1 MKKEI
6 KDLVARRFTQ
16 AEIGQR
22 LNVSQQTVF
31 KWLKKQV
38 PSGRVIPL
46 CQLMGW
52 EVTPHEL
59 RPDLHPTPISGIPE
73 GVILPK
79 KPEGV

>member
-6 KDLVARRFTQ
+6 NDLVARRFTQ

-79 KPEGV
+79 KQEGV

>member
-1 MKKEI
+1 MKKNSET
-6 KDLVARRFTQ
+6 KLLSDFLRLKSVAALGVCSNQ
-16 AEIGQR
+16 YLW
-22 LNVSQQTVF
+22 LNTR
-31 KWLKKQV
+31 V
-38 PSGRVIPL
+38 PADRVIPL

>member
-52 EVTPHEL
+52 EVTSHEL

-79 KPEGV
+79 KQEGV

>member
-6 KDLVARRFTQ
+6 KDLVSRRFTQ

-79 KPEGV
+79 KQEGV

>member
-1 MKKEI
+1 MKKET

-79 KPEGV
+79 KQEGV

>member
-79 KPEGV
+79 KREGV

>member
-6 KDLVARRFTQ
+6 KDLVARRITQ

-79 KPEGV
+79 KQEGV

>member
-1 MKKEI
+1 MKKEFRNKI
-6 KDLVARRFTQ
+6 TQRFSQ
-16 AEIGQR
+16 AEIGRR
-22 LNVSQQTVF
+22 LGCMQQSGSL
-31 KWLKKQV
+31 WLNPRV
-38 PSGRVIPL
+38 PADRVIPL

>member
-46 CQLMGW
+46 CQLMAW

-79 KPEGV
+79 KQEGV

>member
-73 GVILPK
+73 GVILHK
-79 KPEGV
+79 KQKGV

>member
-38 PSGRVIPL
+38 PSGRVIPF

>member
-46 CQLMGW
+46 CQLMG
-52 EVTPHEL
+52 
-59 RPDLHPTPISGIPE
+59 
-73 GVILPK
+73 
-79 KPEGV
+79 